1 MNTELPVIVLV
12 GLMGTGKSTV
22 AWDLSQ
28 HYQVPCLDTD
38 KLVEQRLGKTV
49 REIFDN
55 PGEAF
60 FREVESEVLQECL
73 HSPTG
78 AVIAA
83 AGGVVLAEG
92 NRQLMKEASAQG
104 SATVVW
110 LHASP
115 EVLAVRT
122 TKGSHRPALDN
133 DRLAVLEKMFA
144 DREPMYKE
152 VSDVVIDV
160 SERSIE
166 SVTSLIIDAIDE
178 AMIWKDGSHE

>member
-1 MNTELPVIVLV
+1 
-12 GLMGTGKSTV
+12 MGTGKSTV
-22 AWDLSQ
+22 AWDLAQ
-28 HYQVPCLDTD
+28 HFRVPCLDTD
-38 KLVEQRLGKTV
+38 KLVEQRLGRTV
-49 REIFDN
+49 REIFDES
-55 PGEAF
+55 GEAF
-60 FREVESEVLQECL
+60 FREVETEVLRECF
-73 HSPTG
+73 HSPSG

-104 SATVVW
+104 SLTVVW

-122 TKGSHRPALDN
+122 TKGSHRPALDH
-133 DRLAVLEKMFA
+133 DRLAVLEKMYA
-144 DREPMYKE
+144 DREPLYKE

-178 AMIWKDGSHE
+178 SMIWEDGTHE

>member
-1 MNTELPVIVLV
+1 
-12 GLMGTGKSTV
+12 MGTGKSTV
-22 AWDLSQ
+22 AWDLAQ

-38 KLVEQRLGKTV
+38 KLVEQRVGKSV
-49 REIFDN
+49 REIFDG

-73 HSPTG
+73 HSPAG

-83 AGGVVLAEG
+83 AGGVVLAEV
-92 NRQLMKEASAQG
+92 NRELMKRASAHG
-104 SATVVW
+104 AVTVVW

-122 TKGSHRPALDN
+122 TKGSHRPALDT
-133 DRLAVLEKMFA
+133 DRLAVLKKMYA
-144 DREPMYKE
+144 DREHMYKE

-178 AMIWKDGSHE
+178 ASIWEDGAHE

>member
-1 MNTELPVIVLV
+1 MNTAAPVIVLV

-22 AWDLSQ
+22 AWDLAQ

-38 KLVEQRLGKTV
+38 KLVEQRVGKTV
-49 REIFDN
+49 REIFEE
-55 PGEAF
+55 PGEVF
-60 FREVESEVLQECL
+60 FREVESEVLRDCL
-73 HSPTG
+73 HSPEG

-83 AGGVVLAEG
+83 AGGVVLAEE
-92 NRQLMKEASAQG
+92 NRQSIEKAKKQRG
-104 SATVVW
+104 ITVVW
-110 LHASP
+110 LHALP

-122 TKGSHRPALDN
+122 AKGSHRPALDT
-133 DRLAVLEKMFA
+133 DRLQVLEQMYA
-144 DREPMYKE
+144 LREPMYKE

-178 AMIWKDGSHE
+178 AAIWEDGTHE

>member
-1 MNTELPVIVLV
+1 
-12 GLMGTGKSTV
+12 
-22 AWDLSQ
+22 
-28 HYQVPCLDTD
+28 
-38 KLVEQRLGKTV
+38 
-49 REIFDN
+49 
-55 PGEAF
+55 
-60 FREVESEVLQECL
+60 VLQECL
-73 HSPTG
+73 HSPNG

-92 NRQLMKEASAQG
+92 NRQLMKKASAQG

-115 EVLAVRT
+115 EVLSVRT
-122 TKGSHRPALDN
+122 TKGSHRPALDS
-133 DRLAVLEKMFA
+133 DRLAVLEKMYA

-178 AMIWKDGSHE
+178 AMIWEDSAHE